1 MTAVGD
7 ADGTVHMMSLCR
19 TLYDQTLQPKEKE
32 IMLSIFERE
41 ARREKNL
48 ENAKRLAEQG
58 KKPSDKKNAQQEEQK
73 RVEKLKQQLDDITDK
88 FYQSVADD
96 EEQLAEIKE
105 RAEIQR
111 IKNEEANMDRA
122 ETPAREFQEGQSY
135 RFEMK
140 WDSNEYQGTDALQFA
155 IGSGGEVNTTVG
167 DCQVQGSAQGT
178 KMLLQIV

>member
-1 MTAVGD
+1 
-7 ADGTVHMMSLCR
+7 MSLCR

-111 IKNEEANMDRA
+111 IKNEEASLGRA
-122 ETPAREFQEGQSY
+122 E
-135 RFEMK
+135 
-140 WDSNEYQGTDALQFA
+140 
-155 IGSGGEVNTTVG
+155 
-167 DCQVQGSAQGT
+167 
-178 KMLLQIV
+178 